1 MYQQFGTPSGT
12 PMTWSETWTKALTK
26 PSEETFVEIANDPN
40 ASSGR
45 ALTWVFIASIISAVI
60 GVGLQALF
68 GPIVSPQSF
77 GGTDFEAIGMGSLT
91 GASLLSL
98 VCVAPIAAVVGVAL
112 FALVV
117 GVTNVVAKAL
127 GGTGNY
133 DKLIYA
139 TAAYAAPLSLV
150 SSVVSGIPIVRY
162 IGFVIGIY
170 GLVLNV
176 IAVKAVHQ
184 FSWGKAVMSSLV
196 IWVLLAILFC
206 LCVFALLS
214 ILGPAVGNIFSNIS
228 RSI

>member
-1 MYQQFGTPSGT
+1 MYQQLGTPPGT
-12 PMTWSETWTKALTK
+12 PLSWSEAWTKALTK

-68 GPIVSPQSF
+68 GPIVGPQSF
-77 GGTDFEAIGMGSLT
+77 AGTDFGEISAGSLA

-98 VCVAPIAAVVGVAL
+98 ICVVPIAAVVGVAL

-117 GVTNVVAKAL
+117 AVTNVVAKAL

-133 DKLIYA
+133 DRLIYA
-139 TAAYAAPLSLV
+139 TAAYAAPLSLI

-170 GLVLNV
+170 GIVLNV
-176 IAVKAVHQ
+176 MAVKAVHQ
-184 FSWGKAVMSSLV
+184 FSWGKAIISSLV

-206 LCVFALLS
+206 LCILAILS
-214 ILGPAVGNIFSNIS
+214 LLGPAMGNIFSNIS